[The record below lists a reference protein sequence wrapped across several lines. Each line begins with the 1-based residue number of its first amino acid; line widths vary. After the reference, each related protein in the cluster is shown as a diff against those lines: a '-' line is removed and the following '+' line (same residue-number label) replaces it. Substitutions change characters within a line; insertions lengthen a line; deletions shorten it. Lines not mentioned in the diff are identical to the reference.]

1 MFILQERTSLDLFE
15 DLSAPF
21 YPIYSMQIIIL
32 DFLEGEIMRALLL
45 FVDGD
50 LVSSSIELKST
61 DDSSVAESDYSDVE
75 RLHQQWVDL
84 FL

>member
-15 DLSAPF
+15 DLCTLLPNVLDV
-21 YPIYSMQIIIL
+21 IIIL
-32 DFLEGEIMRALLL
+32 DFLEGEIMRILLL
-45 FVDGD
+45 FVDSD

>member
-1 MFILQERTSLDLFE
+1 
-15 DLSAPF
+15 
-21 YPIYSMQIIIL
+21 
-32 DFLEGEIMRALLL
+32 MRILLL
-45 FVDGD
+45 FVDSD